1 MLNGLKF
8 TTKVAIGQ
16 MTLSVGGEK
25 GEGGAWSRVFGLCGM
40 FGKIVMESILSLSL
54 KIKTE

>member
-8 TTKVAIGQ
+8 TIKVAIGQ

-25 GEGGAWSRVFGLCGM
+25 GEVGHGLVCLGCAVCLVKSSWNP
-40 FGKIVMESILSLSL
+40 FCH
-54 KIKTE
+54 